1 MKCRKTMLN
10 LPIQTNIDKMNTI
23 TDFVSM
29 LIEELKQS
37 GRYGTARSYSSSIKR
52 LNTFIGHNKLT
63 FRELTPEL
71 LKRYELFLYQEGCK
85 RNTVSLYMRML
96 RSICNQ
102 ATRRGKASPQLG
114 LFDDVFTGTDSSEKR
129 ATTPLIIGRLQDLD
143 LDNTSSLAFARDMFL
158 LSFFLRG
165 IPFVDL
171 TYLRKSDVKMGV
183 LRYRRSKTK
192 RLLTVAIEPCA
203 QVIIRKYEQYTQN
216 SPYLLPIINPALPD
230 KYKQYQSAL
239 RLYNKRLNHLSTLLG
254 LKIRLTSYVA
264 RHSWATAAYREGIPV
279 SVISE
284 SLGHAS
290 EKVTYTYLASFEN
303 RTLRNANKKVIAL
316 LKINL
321 NKDFIKKKPQKN
333 KSVLNAFR

>member
-10 LPIQTNIDKMNTI
+10 LSIQTNIDKMKTI
-23 TDFVSM
+23 TDFVFM

-52 LNTFIGHNKLT
+52 LNAFIGYDKLT
-63 FRELTPEL
+63 FHELTPEL
-71 LKRYELFLYQEGCK
+71 LKKYELFLYQEGCK

-102 ATRRGKASPQLG
+102 VTRRGKASPQLG

-143 LDNTSSLAFARDMFL
+143 LDNASSLAFARDMFL

-165 IPFVDL
+165 IPFVDF

-203 QVIIRKYEQYTQN
+203 HIIRKYEQYTQN

-264 RHSWATAAYREGIPV
+264 RHSWATAA
-279 SVISE
+279 
-284 SLGHAS
+284 
-290 EKVTYTYLASFEN
+290 
-303 RTLRNANKKVIAL
+303 
-316 LKINL
+316 
-321 NKDFIKKKPQKN
+321 
-333 KSVLNAFR
+333 

>member
-1 MKCRKTMLN
+1 MLN

-96 RSICNQ
+96 RSISNQ

-129 ATTPLIIGRLQDLD
+129 ATTLDHRSVAGFRFGQCIFIGFCARYG
-143 LDNTSSLAFARDMFL
+143 FAIV
-158 LSFFLRG
+158 LS
-165 IPFVDL
+165 
-171 TYLRKSDVKMGV
+171 
-183 LRYRRSKTK
+183 
-192 RLLTVAIEPCA
+192 E
-203 QVIIRKYEQYTQN
+203 
-216 SPYLLPIINPALPD
+216 
-230 KYKQYQSAL
+230 
-239 RLYNKRLNHLSTLLG
+239 
-254 LKIRLTSYVA
+254 
-264 RHSWATAAYREGIPV
+264 RHSLCGFDLFT
-279 SVISE
+279 
-284 SLGHAS
+284 
-290 EKVTYTYLASFEN
+290 
-303 RTLRNANKKVIAL
+303 
-316 LKINL
+316 
-321 NKDFIKKKPQKN
+321 
-333 KSVLNAFR
+333 

>member
-1 MKCRKTMLN
+1 MLN

-96 RSICNQ
+96 RSISNQ

-143 LDNTSSLAFARDMFL
+143 LDNASSLAFARDMFL

-239 RLYNKRLNHLSTLLG
+239 RLYNKRLTPLSNLLG
-254 LKIRLTSYVA
+254 LKIRLTSYIA
-264 RHSWATAAYREGIPV
+264 RHSV
-279 SVISE
+279 
-284 SLGHAS
+284 
-290 EKVTYTYLASFEN
+290 FF
-303 RTLRNANKKVIAL
+303 
-316 LKINL
+316 INH
-321 NKDFIKKKPQKN
+321 
-333 KSVLNAFR
+333 

>member
-1 MKCRKTMLN
+1 MLN
-10 LPIQTNIDKMNTI
+10 LSIQTNIDKMKTI
-23 TDFVSM
+23 TDFVFM

-52 LNTFIGHNKLT
+52 LNAFIGHNKLT
-63 FRELTPEL
+63 FHELTPEL
-71 LKRYELFLYQEGCK
+71 LKKYELFLYQEGCK

-102 ATRRGKASPQLG
+102 DTRRGKASPQPG
-114 LFDDVFTGTDSSEKR
+114 LFDEVFTGTDSSEKR

-143 LDNTSSLAFARDMFL
+143 LSNIPSLEFARDMFL

-171 TYLRKSDVKMGV
+171 SYLRKSDVKMGV

-203 QVIIRKYEQYTQN
+203 QAIIRKYEQHTKN

-239 RLYNKRLNHLSTLLG
+239 RLYNKRLTHLSTLLG

-264 RHSWATAAYREGIPV
+264 RHSWATAA
-279 SVISE
+279 
-284 SLGHAS
+284 
-290 EKVTYTYLASFEN
+290 
-303 RTLRNANKKVIAL
+303 
-316 LKINL
+316 
-321 NKDFIKKKPQKN
+321 
-333 KSVLNAFR
+333 

>member
-1 MKCRKTMLN
+1 
-10 LPIQTNIDKMNTI
+10 
-23 TDFVSM
+23 
-29 LIEELKQS
+29 
-37 GRYGTARSYSSSIKR
+37 
-52 LNTFIGHNKLT
+52 
-63 FRELTPEL
+63 
-71 LKRYELFLYQEGCK
+71 
-85 RNTVSLYMRML
+85 
-96 RSICNQ
+96 
-102 ATRRGKASPQLG
+102 
-114 LFDDVFTGTDSSEKR
+114 
-129 ATTPLIIGRLQDLD
+129 
-143 LDNTSSLAFARDMFL
+143 
-158 LSFFLRG
+158 
-165 IPFVDL
+165 
-171 TYLRKSDVKMGV
+171 MGGV
-183 LRYRRSKTK
+183 RYRRSKTK

>member
-96 RSICNQ
+96 RSISNQ

-143 LDNTSSLAFARDMFL
+143 LDNASSLAFARDMFL

-171 TYLRKSDVKMGV
+171 TYLRKSDVKMGGYDTEEVKPKGCLLWPLSLV
-183 LRYRRSKTK
+183 LKQLYANMSNILKI
-192 RLLTVAIEPCA
+192 LLICCPSL
-203 QVIIRKYEQYTQN
+203 I
-216 SPYLLPIINPALPD
+216 
-230 KYKQYQSAL
+230 
-239 RLYNKRLNHLSTLLG
+239 RLYPISTSS
-254 LKIRLTSYVA
+254 I
-264 RHSWATAAYREGIPV
+264 
-279 SVISE
+279 
-284 SLGHAS
+284 
-290 EKVTYTYLASFEN
+290 KVL
-303 RTLRNANKKVIAL
+303 
-316 LKINL
+316 
-321 NKDFIKKKPQKN
+321 
-333 KSVLNAFR
+333 

>member
-10 LPIQTNIDKMNTI
+10 LSIQTNIDKMKTI
-23 TDFVSM
+23 TDFVFM

-52 LNTFIGHNKLT
+52 LNAFIGHNKLT

-143 LDNTSSLAFARDMFL
+143 LSNIPSLEFARDMFL

-239 RLYNKRLNHLSTLLG
+239 RLYNKRLTHLSTLLG